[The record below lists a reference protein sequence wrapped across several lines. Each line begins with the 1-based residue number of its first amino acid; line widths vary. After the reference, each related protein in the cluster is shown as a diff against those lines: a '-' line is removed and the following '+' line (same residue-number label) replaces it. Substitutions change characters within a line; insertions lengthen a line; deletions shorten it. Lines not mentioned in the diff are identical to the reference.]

1 MHKEAT
7 IERKGTQRYE
17 KLAEGCK
24 YVAKGSEAEPKGS
37 QKLAER
43 EPKGAQLEP
52 NGVQREPKGS
62 QKGAKSEA
70 KTCPKIDLRKSRIA
84 LRKSR
89 KKDAPREPLK
99 ARQGPKY
106 AQKCGFG
113 GPFRVILETFSTKHP
128 SPSAYEK
135 HSIFTCFYVFLG
147 G

>member
-7 IERKGTQRYE
+7 IKRKDTQRDE

-24 YVAKGSEAEPKGS
+24 YVAKGSEAESKGS

-43 EPKGAQLEP
+43 EPNGAQQEP
-52 NGVQREPKGS
+52 KGVQREPKGS

-99 ARQGPKY
+99 TRQGPKY

-113 GPFRVILETFSTKHP
+113 GIFLAILETCSTKYP

-135 HSIFTCFYVFLG
+135 HFIFMCFLVF
-147 G
+147 

>member
-1 MHKEAT
+1 MYKEAQ
-7 IERKGTQRYE
+7 IERKGIQRDE
-17 KLAEGCK
+17 QLAEGCK

-43 EPKGAQLEP
+43 EPKGAQQEP
-52 NGVQREPKGS
+52 KGVEREPKGS

-70 KTCPKIDLRKSRIA
+70 KICPKID

-99 ARQGPKY
+99 TRQGPKY

-113 GPFRVILETFSTKHP
+113 G
-128 SPSAYEK
+128 
-135 HSIFTCFYVFLG
+135 IF
-147 G
+147 